1 MILEPQITTAT
12 CKDEDTV
19 AVANFTENGDTTLD
33 ENLEILSF
41 IFWPALLWIG
51 IALNPLRSGE
61 QYV

>member
-1 MILEPQITTAT
+1 MSLVLV
-12 CKDEDTV
+12 CYS
-19 AVANFTENGDTTLD
+19 FF

-61 QYV
+61 EYV